1 MQESVLIVDRAKL
14 FSQKNFQGFL
24 QAGEHD
30 FFQNIAEN
38 FRFEKRNEVESNPA
52 IKQIIPYNILLNGSK
67 VFLYWRKAKQ
77 TDERSKEKY
86 SVGMGG
92 HINDTDKSKD
102 FRQIIENGR
111 RRELKEEV
119 DLKNG
124 ESELVGFI
132 NDESDSFNSVHFGL
146 VYLVKVNSNIK
157 IKEEDIME
165 GQFVEIKDLGKYFG
179 KMERWSQLVCENL
192 LGR

>member
-1 MQESVLIVDRAKL
+1 MRESVLVVDRGKL

-38 FRFEKRNEVESNPA
+38 FRFERRNEVENNPA
-52 IKQIIPYNILLNGSK
+52 IKQIIPYNILTNGSK

-77 TDERSKEKY
+77 TDERAKEKY

-102 FRQIIENGR
+102 FEQTIENGR

-119 DLKNG
+119 DLHDG
-124 ESELVGFI
+124 EVELAGFI
-132 NDESDSFNSVHFGL
+132 NDESNSLNSVHFGI
-146 VYLVKVNSNIK
+146 VYLVTAGENIK

-165 GQFVEIKDLGKYFG
+165 GQFVDKKDLKKYFD
-179 KMERWSQLVCENL
+179 KMERWPQLVCENL